1 MRSVLHAFRWVVT
14 MVLAGAVSTVPAC
27 GTMGGG
33 GGGMHYLTD
42 PAATSAT
49 ATA

>member
-1 MRSVLHAFRWVVT
+1 MRSVLRAFRWVVT

-33 GGGMHYLTD
+33 GGMHYLTD
-42 PAATSAT
+42 PAPTSAT
-49 ATA
+49 ATV